1 MTNAE
6 LPATPNSPPRQSPL
20 AAPLPDLG
28 MAPQSDPAA
37 PRSNGPPPPWVA
49 VTGAGGSFGGALLR
63 RWHARGAQLIA
74 LTSSDAPL
82 NLVDGKG
89 HPIPLRQV
97 RWRVG
102 KEQELAALLAE
113 VDVLVLNHGVNVHT
127 ARDRAAVERSLEVN
141 ALSSWRLLELFA
153 TVVADRR
160 NTAGAQAPGR
170 AARPLPEVW
179 LNTSEAEIQLAVSP
193 LYEISKRLVGQL
205 LSLRALDLASAA
217 GGPLRL
223 RRLVLGPFRSSLNPI
238 GLMDADWV
246 AGEVMRQALDWNC
259 GLVIVTPNPLTY
271 LLMPLATLSRWAYFR
286 LTTRAPGS

>member
-1 MTNAE
+1 MNTTELPTNADPPPSQAP
-6 LPATPNSPPRQSPL
+6 LATPPQ
-20 AAPLPDLG
+20 DLG
-28 MAPQSDPAA
+28 M
-37 PRSNGPPPPWVA
+37 PPPWVA
-49 VTGAGGSFGGALLR
+49 VTGAGGSFGRALLR
-63 RWHARGAQLIA
+63 RWHARGARLIA
-74 LTSSDAPL
+74 LTSSEVPL
-82 NLVDGKG
+82 ELVDGGG

-97 RWRVG
+97 CWRVG
-102 KEQELAALLAE
+102 QEHDLAPLLAE
-113 VDVLVLNHGVNVHT
+113 VDVLVLNHGVNVHS
-127 ARDRAAVERSLEVN
+127 ARDGAAVERSLEVN

-153 TVVADRR
+153 AVAGEHR
-160 NTAGAQAPGR
+160 NPVGPHAASGAS
-170 AARPLPEVW
+170 RPLPEVW

-205 LSLRALDLASAA
+205 FSLRALDLASAA

-271 LLMPLATLSRWAYFR
+271 VLMPLATLSRWVYFR
-286 LTTRAPGS
+286 LTSRGSGPAIRNPGP

>member
-1 MTNAE
+1 
-6 LPATPNSPPRQSPL
+6 
-20 AAPLPDLG
+20 
-28 MAPQSDPAA
+28 
-37 PRSNGPPPPWVA
+37 
-49 VTGAGGSFGGALLR
+49 VTGAGGSFGRALLR

-74 LTSSDAPL
+74 LTSGDAPL
-82 NLVDGKG
+82 DLVDGKG
-89 HPIPLRQV
+89 HPIPVRQV

-102 KEQELAALLAE
+102 EEQELAALLAE

-271 LLMPLATLSRWAYFR
+271 LLMPLATLSRWIYFR
-286 LTTRAPGS
+286 LITRAPGP